1 MEKASKRL
9 ENIQLISKLI
19 FVEAV
24 FLLALYNILVI
35 LNRGNITKD
44 MALCTVFVI
53 LFTLISIGTIFYQ
66 ERIKR
71 KRLARRDHLFENSG
85 KLEYLS
91 YHDSLTGLPNRTY
104 FEKMI
109 NIKMSE
115 AELTNDKV
123 TVIFVGID
131 NFKKLNDTLGH
142 MTGDAIIKEVA
153 KRLFTNSEECHET
166 IRFGGD
172 EFVIVISG
180 QKSVLEIEHCVKKI
194 KTLFDSGFDVN
205 NKVIHITASIGY
217 SIYPDQT
224 QESKMLLQY
233 ADIAMYHT
241 KVAGKNKILMF
252 KPDMRKDLQ
261 NRMMLEQKMVECI
274 RNEGFQMYYQPQ
286 YDFFRNQFRGFE
298 ALIRWHDEELGWIS
312 PSIFIP
318 IAEETGDIIAIGE
331 WVLREV
337 CSTWVKWKKIYGHKG
352 IVSVNV
358 SAVQLDK
365 PDFVEDIHRII
376 KEYKINP
383 KELELEITESV
394 FINDIDSIIETL
406 NRLKALGVSLS
417 LDDFGTGYSSLTYL
431 KDLPMDT
438 LKIDKS
444 FISNITENNRQ
455 AEITDAL
462 IELVHKLNM
471 ETIAEGVETKEQY
484 DFLRYMKCD
493 NLQGYFTGRPM
504 DEHMAA
510 ELIKNK
516 CYA

>member
-1 MEKASKRL
+1 MEKTNEKL
-9 ENIQLISKLI
+9 DNLHLIIKIIIVETI
-19 FVEAV
+19 FI
-24 FLLALYNILVI
+24 LALYSII
-35 LNRGNITKD
+35 IAMQHGEITQDFK
-44 MALCTVFVI
+44 LCSVFIV
-53 LFTLISIGTIFYQ
+53 LFTVISIDAIIFL
-66 ERIKR
+66 EIKR
-71 KRLARRDHLFENSG
+71 RRLAKIKNLSENSG

-91 YHDSLTGLPNRTY
+91 FHDSLTGLPNRTY

-109 NIKMSE
+109 HIKMSE

-131 NFKKLNDTLGH
+131 NFKKLNETLGH
-142 MTGDAIIKEVA
+142 MTGDSIIKEVA
-153 KRLFTNSEECHET
+153 KRLFANSEENYDV

-180 QKSVLEIEHCVKKI
+180 QKDILEIEHCVNKI
-194 KTLFDSGFDVN
+194 KHHFDVGFDIN
-205 NKVIHITASIGY
+205 SKMIHITASLGY
-217 SIYPDQT
+217 AIYPDQA
-224 QESKMLLQY
+224 QDSKMLLQY
-233 ADIAMYHT
+233 ADIAMYHA
-241 KVAGKNKILMF
+241 KLAGKNNIRMF
-252 KPDMRKDLQ
+252 NSNMRNDMQ
-261 NRMMLEQKMVECI
+261 NRLMLEQKMVECI
-274 RNEGFQMYYQPQ
+274 KNDGFLMYYQPQ
-286 YDFFRNQFRGFE
+286 FDFYRNQFRGFE

-312 PSIFIP
+312 PALFIP

-337 CSTWVKWKKIYGHKG
+337 CSTWVKWKKVYGHTG
-352 IVSVNV
+352 VVSVNV
-358 SAVQLDK
+358 SAVQLTK
-365 PDFVEDIHRII
+365 PDFVEMVHKII
-376 KEYKINP
+376 KEHKINP

-394 FINDIDSIIETL
+394 FIDDIDSIIETL
-406 NRLKALGVSLS
+406 NRLKAIGVNLS

-493 NLQGYFTGRPM
+493 NIQGYFTGRPM

-510 ELIKNK
+510 ELIRTK